1 MGAQQVSSGHPYL
14 AANTA
19 HKLIDGLL
27 VVYAVNTELLFD
39 ESTKLGVGNSELVIN
54 LLINDALLQKLA
66 ETLAKL
72 ALYDGSSARHCV
84 GDAVKLGELL
94 QGNPLDARK

>member
-1 MGAQQVSSGHPYL
+1 MAMISYL

-54 LLINDALLQKLA
+54 SLSTMLFCKNLRRPLLSLLSTMAVAPDIASVMLSNL
-66 ETLAKL
+66 ENFCRVTL
-72 ALYDGSSARHCV
+72 
-84 GDAVKLGELL
+84 
-94 QGNPLDARK
+94 LDTRK